1 MPVSTLSSRPAVWDT
16 LLWSWR
22 SPRLFAMALLA
33 VAVIL
38 GAHYRF
44 HRLDRGDMS
53 SDEGASWAAAS
64 LSTLGEVV
72 AEEQRLDSGKLALY
86 DVTLHEWIRAF
97 GDSLFALRAMS
108 AVLGTIAMVLLFVA
122 VREVCRLLG
131 DESSAAIGE
140 LAGAFSALI
149 YATNVVVVVSDRTA
163 RMYPMLVAAEL
174 LQITFFVRAQRRG
187 ASADYVGTA
196 IFTATMIAINF
207 TSSFLLFAEALWL
220 GGLLVARWTGAGA
233 GRLAIV
239 RPGLA
244 VAAGVALLAPLL
256 PGMFADSE
264 HAVRTGAIDW
274 IKMQP
279 MSWPFTILRDLAGPA
294 LFWISQPWPFSPCGG
309 NGIRRVW
316 SWGFWFSWMVGP
328 LIAAFAVTYLI
339 RPMEFPRYVLIA
351 FLGMFAFAGFGA
363 AAVRGTA
370 LRIAFAILI
379 VHLSVPQVRDRLRN
393 FHELGWR
400 EAAVL
405 AMRETAP
412 GDRIAVYL
420 YQKCRRGPLL
430 SALRSLCRCGRH
442 GRRMRQCARADHPR
456 PRTSFGPKR
465 AGGAYVLSSYFRA
478 CARNPGAHA
487 LTLDL
492 RNVVASVRLRL
503 AMSLAAFSLR
513 YLVRKAAAKLSSA

>member
-44 HRLDRGDMS
+44 HRLDRWDMS

-72 AEEQRLDSGKLALY
+72 AEEQRLDPGKLALY

-122 VREVCRLLG
+122 VREVRRLLG

-140 LAGAFSALI
+140 LASAFSALI

-163 RMYPMLVAAEL
+163 RMSPMLVAAEL

-294 LFWISQPWPFSPCGG
+294 LFWIFAAVAVFA
-309 NGIRRVW
+309 VW
-316 SWGFWFSWMVGP
+316 RQWHSTRAVLGFLVLWMVGP

-363 AAVRGTA
+363 AAVRSTA
-370 LRIAFAILI
+370 LRIALAILI

-420 YQKCRRGPLL
+420 YKSVGVVRYYLPSIAVPMR
-430 SALRSLCRCGRH
+430 SAW
-442 GRRMRQCARADHPR
+442 A
-456 PRTSFGPKR
+456 T
-465 AGGAYVLSSYFRA
+465 
-478 CARNPGAHA
+478 N
-487 LTLDL
+487 
-492 RNVVASVRLRL
+492 
-503 AMSLAAFSLR
+503 
-513 YLVRKAAAKLSSA
+513 AAALEC

>member
-1 MPVSTLSSRPAVWDT
+1 MRVSTHSSRPAVWDT

-38 GAHYRF
+38 RAHYRF
-44 HRLDRGDMS
+44 HRLARWDMS

-72 AEEQRLDSGKLALY
+72 AEEQRLDPGELALY

-122 VREVCRLLG
+122 VREVCRSLG

-149 YATNVVVVVSDRTA
+149 YATNVVTVVSDRTA

-187 ASADYVGTA
+187 VLADYVGTA
-196 IFTATMIAINF
+196 IFTATMIAANYS
-207 TSSFLLFAEALWL
+207 SSFLLFAEALWL
-220 GGLLVARWTGAGA
+220 GGLLVARSTGARA

-244 VAAGVALLAPLL
+244 VVAGAALLAPLL
-256 PGMFADSE
+256 PGMFADSQ
-264 HAVRTGAIDW
+264 HAVHAGTYDW
-274 IKMQP
+274 IKPQP
-279 MSWPFTILRDLAGPA
+279 LWWPFTTLHDSANSQG
-294 LFWISQPWPFSPCGG
+294 LFWIFVALALFAVW
-309 NGIRRVW
+309 RRW
-316 SWGFWFSWMVGP
+316 HSARAASGFLALWTAGP
-328 LIAAFAVTYLI
+328 LLAISLVSCLI
-339 RPMEFPRYVLIA
+339 GPMEIPRYVLIA
-351 FLGMFAFAGFGA
+351 YAGMFAFAGLGA
-363 AAVRGTA
+363 AAVRSTA
-370 LRIAFAILI
+370 LRIALAILV

-400 EAAVL
+400 EAAVF

-412 GDRIAVYL
+412 GDRIAVYTYKSVGVVRYYL
-420 YQKCRRGPLL
+420 PSDRRADAVGMGDECGSARVLIIRDQGIL
-430 SALRSLCRCGRH
+430 SA
-442 GRRMRQCARADHPR
+442 QNVPVARACYPHIFALEHAIQV
-456 PRTSFGPKR
+456 RT
-465 AGGAYVLSSYFRA
+465 
-478 CARNPGAHA
+478 H
-487 LTLDL
+487 
-492 RNVVASVRLRL
+492 
-503 AMSLAAFSLR
+503 
-513 YLVRKAAAKLSSA
+513 

>member
-44 HRLDRGDMS
+44 HRLARWDMS
-53 SDEGASWAAAS
+53 SDEGASRAAAS

-72 AEEQRLDSGKLALY
+72 AEEQRLDPGKLALY

-122 VREVCRLLG
+122 VREVCRSLG

-244 VAAGVALLAPLL
+244 MAAGVALLAPLL

-264 HAVRTGAIDW
+264 HAVRTCAIDW

-279 MSWPFTILRDLAGPA
+279 MSWSFTILRDLAGPA
-294 LFWISQPWPFSPCGG
+294 LFWIFAAVAVFA
-309 NGIRRVW
+309 VW
-316 SWGFWFSWMVGP
+316 RHWHSTRAVLGFLVLWMVGP

-363 AAVRGTA
+363 AAVRSTA

-412 GDRIAVYL
+412 GDRIAVYTYKSVGVVRYYL
-420 YQKCRRGPLL
+420 PSDRRADAVGMGDECGSVRVLIIRDQGPL
-430 SALRSLCRCGRH
+430 SA
-442 GRRMRQCARADHPR
+442 QNVPVARTCYPHIFALVHAIQV
-456 PRTSFGPKR
+456 RT
-465 AGGAYVLSSYFRA
+465 
-478 CARNPGAHA
+478 H
-487 LTLDL
+487 
-492 RNVVASVRLRL
+492 
-503 AMSLAAFSLR
+503 
-513 YLVRKAAAKLSSA
+513 